1 MSVTC
6 LLREYSINNIFFKIN
21 KNEMCLKSVAAFDY
35 VDKSKI
41 CVKIL
46 LYKNVRLN
54 IIFKIYNNIKL
65 C

>member
-6 LLREYSINNIFFKIN
+6 LLREYSM
-21 KNEMCLKSVAAFDY
+21 NEMCLKSVTAFDY